1 MKDLVFNIYM
11 TALISL
17 AAFFTFSAFVGLP
30 ILGWANEFHPDTQER
45 LCIASVTGALLLCVA
60 GTFVL
65 SAKR

>member
-30 ILGWANEFHPDTQER
+30 ILGWASEFHPDTQER
-45 LCIASVTGALLLCVA
+45 LFIASITGALVLCAVGA
-60 GTFVL
+60 FVL